1 MNSSLSSLSSE
12 SSGPVHDNNKETY
25 HNLDFK
31 IIVEQKSG
39 PPITVHL
46 MASTMQEKQ
55 AWVTDIGQVQWK
67 TRTHKSF
74 LFVPSFFLFYFLH
87 F

>member
-1 MNSSLSSLSSE
+1 MTVSTGSMNSSLSSLSSE

-31 IIVEQKSG
+31 VIVEQKSG
-39 PPITVHL
+39 PPVTVHL

-55 AWVTDIGQVQWK
+55 AWVTDIGQV
-67 TRTHKSF
+67 
-74 LFVPSFFLFYFLH
+74 
-87 F
+87 